1 MCAPTI
7 FPPLTHRSRYP
18 PESTPQHSVREVISS
33 RAVHSTTRQYLPTT
47 NLIFEMATNTQEV
60 NNAVA
65 SILPVSA
72 DQEEAAS
79 SGAVPGDQA
88 TTSRSRVRCR
98 SASPDL
104 FEEEE
109 EVRPVKKVCQRPA
122 AKVGPISKYRAT
134 CNRTNPYAGSWST
147 APNSLRPST
156 PPAAV
161 VEQPRAP
168 SPEEPPVILSPSEEA
183 PIVFTPSVVPLS
195 PMLATPVTNPE
206 VLVPQVRQPIGEVSE
221 MLDSFLQRCKEAE
234 HVSRAS
240 EAALVKRKREM
251 AEIVIRRRKVEK
263 EMAELDRKYA
273 SLEKKCEADTSSIET
288 YKKLVTFIKTFP

>member
-72 DQEEAAS
+72 DTAS

-168 SPEEPPVILSPSEEA
+168 SPEEPPVVLSPSEEA

-221 MLDSFLQRCKEAE
+221 MLYSFLQRCKEAE
-234 HVSRAS
+234 HASRSS

-251 AEIVIRRRKVEK
+251 AEIVNRRREVEK
-263 EMAELDRKYA
+263 ELAELDRKYA

>member
-1 MCAPTI
+1 MHAPTS
-7 FPPLTHRSRYP
+7 FPPLPMMLIPRGACS
-18 PESTPQHSVREVISS
+18 STF
-33 RAVHSTTRQYLPTT
+33 STTTPVIQSSPAILNQKQCTIRRGAK
-47 NLIFEMATNTQEV
+47 FEMASNTQEL

-65 SILPVSA
+65 SIMPMTE
-72 DQEEAAS
+72 QEKAS
-79 SGAVPGDQA
+79 
-88 TTSRSRVRCR
+88 TSRVRCR
-98 SASPDL
+98 STSPDL

-168 SPEEPPVILSPSEEA
+168 SPEEPPVVLSPSEEA

-234 HVSRAS
+234 HASRAS

-251 AEIVIRRRKVEK
+251 AEIVNRRREAEKVI
-263 EMAELDRKYA
+263 AELDRKYA

>member
-1 MCAPTI
+1 MHAPTS
-7 FPPLTHRSRYP
+7 FPPLPMMLIPRGARS
-18 PESTPQHSVREVISS
+18 STF
-33 RAVHSTTRQYLPTT
+33 STTTPVIQSSPAILNQKQCTIRRGAK
-47 NLIFEMATNTQEV
+47 FEMASNTQEL

-65 SILPVSA
+65 SIMPMTE
-72 DQEEAAS
+72 QEKAS
-79 SGAVPGDQA
+79 
-88 TTSRSRVRCR
+88 TSRVRCR
-98 SASPDL
+98 STSPDL

-168 SPEEPPVILSPSEEA
+168 SPEEPPVVLSPSEEA

-206 VLVPQVRQPIGEVSE
+206 VSQVRQPIGEVSE

-234 HVSRAS
+234 HASRAS

-251 AEIVIRRRKVEK
+251 AEIVNRRREAEKVI
-263 EMAELDRKYA
+263 AELDRKYA